1 MFEQLSLIVFVVFII
16 FMLVLDLGVF
26 HKKDAEI
33 KFKEALIW
41 TLIWIS
47 LALIFYVLIYF
58 KGELIHGIQNMD
70 DLVRIN
76 KGHNHKLNFNG
87 MTFTEALKL
96 YRHTLSLEYLSGYL
110 IEKALSLDNIFVF
123 IMIFASFKVN
133 RSYIHRILFF
143 GILGALVF
151 RFIFIFAASALIDRF
166 AWILVFF
173 GILLIYTAFKMFM
186 ERNEKKAI
194 DTEKHKVVK
203 FFAKRGW
210 STSHTHGHDF
220 FIKENGR
227 WLLTPLFIVLMIVEL
242 SDIVFALDSIPA
254 IFAVTNDPYIVFM
267 SNVFAILGL
276 RSLFFMLESI
286 MDKFRYL
293 KLGLSVLLAYIG
305 VKMIVVFFFKI
316 HISTTF
322 SLLMIALILA
332 ASILGSLLV
341 DAIAKKKTNDERRK
355 TNDER
360 QMTKKS

>member
-1 MFEQLSLIVFVVFII
+1 MFEQLSMIVFLVFII

-47 LALIFYVLIYF
+47 LALVFYVFIYF

-70 DLVRIN
+70 DLLRVTGKHN
-76 KGHNHKLNFNG
+76 KNLNFDG
-87 MTFTEALKL
+87 IKSFEEALNL

-110 IEKALSLDNIFVF
+110 IEKALSMDNIFVF
-123 IMIFASFKVN
+123 IMIFASFRVN
-133 RSYIHRILFF
+133 RTYLHRILFY

-151 RFIFIFAASALIDRF
+151 RFIFIFAASALIERF
-166 AWILVFF
+166 GWILPIFGVF
-173 GILLIYTAFKMFM
+173 LIYTAIKMFM

-194 DTEKHKVVK
+194 DTEKHKLVK

-210 STSHTHGHDF
+210 STTHTHGHDF
-220 FIKENGR
+220 FIKENKR
-227 WLLTPLFIVLMIVEL
+227 WLATPLFIVLLVVEF
-242 SDIVFALDSIPA
+242 SDIVFAVDSIPA

-293 KLGLSVLLAYIG
+293 KVGLSVLLGYIG
-305 VKMIVVFFFKI
+305 IKMILVFVFKI
-316 HISTTF
+316 HVSTTF
-322 SLLMIALILA
+322 SLLMIAFILA
-332 ASILGSLLV
+332 ASILGSLVV
-341 DAIAKKKTNDERRK
+341 DAIGKRK
-355 TNDER
+355 TLNV
-360 QMTKKS
+360 

>member
-1 MFEQLSLIVFVVFII
+1 MIEQTSLIVFVVFII

-26 HKKDAEI
+26 HKKDSEI
-33 KFKEALIW
+33 KFKEALYW
-41 TLIWIS
+41 TLIWIG

-58 KGELIHGIQNMD
+58 KGELIHGVTNMA
-70 DLVRIN
+70 DLQRIN
-76 KGHNHKLNFNG
+76 QLHHHKLNFDG
-87 MTFTEALKL
+87 MSYKEALDL

-110 IEKALSLDNIFVF
+110 IEKALSMDNIFVF
-123 IMIFASFKVN
+123 IMIFASFRVN
-133 RSYIHRILFF
+133 RSYLHRILFY

-151 RFIFIFAASALIDRF
+151 RFIFIFTASALIDRF
-166 AWILVFF
+166 AWILPIF
-173 GILLIYTAFKMFM
+173 GVILLITAVKMFL

-194 DTEKHKVVK
+194 DAEKHKIVR

-210 STSHTHGHDF
+210 STTHTHGHDF

-227 WLLTPLFIVLMIVEL
+227 WLLTPIFIVLMIVEL

-305 VKMIVVFFFKI
+305 IKMIAVFVFKI
-316 HISTTF
+316 HISTVF
-322 SLLMIALILA
+322 SLFMIAFILT
-332 ASILGSLLV
+332 ASIVGSLVV
-341 DAIAKKKTNDERRK
+341 DAIEKRKKLNVRR
-355 TNDER
+355 
-360 QMTKKS
+360 

>member
-1 MFEQLSLIVFVVFII
+1 MIEQMSLIIFVVFII

-26 HKKDAEI
+26 HKKDSEI
-33 KFKEALIW
+33 KFKEALYW
-41 TLIWIS
+41 TLIWIG
-47 LALIFYVLIYF
+47 LALVFYVLIYF
-58 KGELIHGIQNMD
+58 KGELIHGIGNMT

-76 KGHNHKLNFNG
+76 NLHHHKLNFDG
-87 MTFTEALKL
+87 MSYQDALDL

-110 IEKALSLDNIFVF
+110 IEKALSMDNIFVF

-133 RSYIHRILFF
+133 RTYLHRILFY

-151 RFIFIFAASALIDRF
+151 RFIFIFAASALIERF
-166 AWILVFF
+166 AWILPVF
-173 GILLIYTAFKMFM
+173 GAILLFTAIKMFM
-186 ERNEKKAI
+186 ERNEKKSI
-194 DTEKHKVVK
+194 DADKHKIVR

-210 STSHTHGHDF
+210 STSQTHGHDF
-220 FIKENGR
+220 FIKVNGR
-227 WLLTPLFIVLMIVEL
+227 WLVTPIFIVLMIVEL

-305 VKMIVVFFFKI
+305 VKMILVFVFEL
-316 HISTTF
+316 HIPTSF
-322 SLLMIALILA
+322 SLLMIAFILT
-332 ASILGSLLV
+332 ASILGSLIV
-341 DAIAKKKTNDERRK
+341 DAIIKRR
-355 TNDER
+355 
-360 QMTKKS
+360 S